1 MIVRASE
8 TGWRERIGKPLALGK
23 RRAPRTRNKQIAGRS
38 HTSREGREQESGG
51 LCACKGTTTWLGN
64 YILLVHPPPFLR
76 CKAQPES
83 IKALWEGASTIVWG
97 CAAAIQDAYAAN
109 QAGGGESERTKGF

>member
-8 TGWRERIGKPLALGK
+8 TGWRERIGKPLAL
-23 RRAPRTRNKQIAGRS
+23 
-38 HTSREGREQESGG
+38 
-51 LCACKGTTTWLGN
+51 GTTTWLGN